1 MVISFALCA
10 GFAFAQT
17 RVASVEKIAR
27 TQDDAAPMAYA
38 DVDRTNAGYT
48 GSIFTKD
55 GNEYMHVQFT
65 SQEQMGGIY
74 TCGQVG
80 PNEQVDGTII
90 PQHGY
95 PSAYSVFHRIPDS
108 AYIESADFLAMHP
121 VLGKTNY
128 VYHSLLRVF
137 SPETRDNG
145 FVIAS
150 MIDGYQPMGGDGED
164 QNYFDTYVRFLP
176 VDLTN
181 CDLASITLYQVTM
194 KFNYDATYIDYS
206 TDGGS
211 TWHAYEFNV
220 KNIDI
225 NSNDYTWGIKR
236 IILPRALAHHS
247 SVTLRLRYVDESDD
261 FNGGYFYAFDDF
273 KVMDA
278 PDYRLRFT
286 SNQYFEGFY
295 QMMPKDLQVPV
306 VWVADFRNEGV
317 NDQTNVTGK
326 IYTMAQGE
334 AATVLAQKNLGTI
347 LAEADSVHAFVI
359 DPLAYYDSTMNLLN
373 HGYVYFNDDST
384 YATGQYACLPTSQ
397 NGAHYFFSDV
407 TSNYYVNHIGDST
420 TFDTIRYQV
429 NWGGNS
435 AITDLSGQTHPAG
448 IWARDHGVL
457 TYNGDG
463 SNGGNYYTPGLVA
476 GTNSWTD
483 NYERTAWNKQGYGNG
498 VRYFTGTNVP
508 AGWRILGVE
517 MVASTVPDFAS
528 AGTSLV
534 PFLIKDSVADN
545 SWWRLSL
552 NTGASYYT
560 VQEGDLNNDMAAEG
574 YKTYQ
579 AGYNTIRILFPNQPR
594 LEPQTEYLIG
604 YRLAEDADFCVAETR
619 TNFLRNDT
627 TRYFSN
633 EPGMQDY
640 KRVLPK
646 EVGNGNPYS
655 SWTWDPNR
663 TGDSKWAAYSTS
675 TYPMIRMIVGPS
687 YYIQKH
693 EVRWECDNEEQGQFW
708 SDNGEVLCG
717 ESDSIAAGYPLTF
730 TVEPESGYEI
740 DRVTLNGEDIAWEV
754 VENADGGE
762 YGIITIEAVES
773 DMSFKC
779 YFTTAGFDPIA
790 SRVNMKL
797 QPNPATSNVFVT
809 LNGVTGTVDMA
820 LIDMSG
826 RVVTTSQF
834 VAENGA
840 NINVSN
846 LAKGA
851 YFVRIT
857 NNDFTKIE
865 KLIVR

>member
-10 GFAFAQT
+10 SLAFAQT
-17 RVASVEKIAR
+17 RIAPVEKISR
-27 TQDDAAPMAYA
+27 TQDDAARMASA
-38 DVDRTNAGYT
+38 DVEMTKADYT
-48 GSIFTKD
+48 GSIFTKE
-55 GNEYMHVQFT
+55 GNEYLHVQFT
-65 SQEQMGGIY
+65 TGEQQGGIY

-80 PNEQVDGTII
+80 VGEQVDGTYI
-90 PQHGY
+90 PQHSC

-108 AYIESADFLAMHP
+108 AYTQSTDFATMHP
-121 VLGKTNY
+121 VLARQGY
-128 VYHSLLRVF
+128 IFRSLLNVF

-150 MIDGYQPMGGDGED
+150 MIDSYQPYGGDGED
-164 QNYFDTYVRFLP
+164 QSYFDTYVRFLP
-176 VDLTN
+176 VNLSQ
-181 CDLASITLYQVTM
+181 CDLACVTIYQVTM
-194 KFNYDATYIDYS
+194 KFNNDATYIDYS
-206 TDGGS
+206 TDNGS

-225 NSNDYTWGIKR
+225 AVNDYTWGTKR
-236 IILPRALAHHS
+236 ITLPRALAHQS

-261 FNGGYFYAFDDF
+261 FNGGYFFAFDDF
-273 KVMDA
+273 KVVDA
-278 PDYRLRFT
+278 PDNRLRFT

-306 VWVADFRNEGV
+306 VWVSEFRNEGV
-317 NDQTNVTGK
+317 YDQTNVVGK
-326 IYTMAQGE
+326 VYTMAQGDP
-334 AATVLAQKNLGTI
+334 ATVLVQKDLGTV
-347 LAEADSVHAFVI
+347 AADADVPRAFVI
-359 DPLAYYDSTMNLLN
+359 DPLAYYDSTMTLYN
-373 HGYVYFNDDST
+373 HGYVYYTDDST
-384 YATGQYACLPTSQ
+384 YATGSYACLPTST
-397 NGAHYFFSDV
+397 NGAHYFFADV

-429 NWGGNS
+429 NWKNDNV
-435 AITDLSGQTHPAG
+435 TDLGGQSHPAG

-463 SNGGNYYTPGLVA
+463 SNGGNYYTPGLVS

-483 NYERTAWNKQGYGNG
+483 NWERTAWNKAGYGTG
-498 VRYFTGTNVP
+498 VRYFTGSNVP

-528 AGTSLV
+528 AGANLV
-534 PFLIKDSVADN
+534 PFLIKDSVAGE

-552 NTGASYYT
+552 NTGTSYYT
-560 VQEGDLNNDMAAEG
+560 VQEGDLNNNLASEG
-574 YKTYQ
+574 YRTYQ
-579 AGYNTIRILFPNQPR
+579 AGYNTVRIIFPNQPL
-594 LEPQTEYLIG
+594 LEPETDYLIG

-619 TNFLRNDT
+619 TNFLRNDST
-627 TRYFSN
+627 CYFSN
-633 EPGMQDY
+633 EPGMTDY
-640 KRVLPK
+640 KRILHK

-655 SWTWDPNR
+655 AWTWDPNR
-663 TGDSKWAAYSTS
+663 TGQSKWAAYSTS

-687 YYIQKH
+687 FYVQKH
-693 EVRWECDNEEQGQFW
+693 KVSWECDNEEQGQFW

-730 TVEPESGYEI
+730 TVEPETGFEI
-740 DRVTLNGEDIAWEV
+740 DRVTLNGEDIDWEV

-773 DMSFKC
+773 EMTFKC
-779 YFTTAGFDPIA
+779 YFTPAGVDPIA

-797 QPNPATSNVFVT
+797 QPNPATSNVFVS